1 MQASARPGRG
11 GLLVFLGE
19 QGSALLGQK
28 QRAEAGANPLRSCFF
43 TASSPV
49 GDADAIAGHPRMP
62 ITWQVRMSE
71 PGS

>member
-1 MQASARPGRG
+1 MQASAQPGRG

-43 TASSPV
+43 TRR
-49 GDADAIAGHPRMP
+49 DADAIARHPRMP
-62 ITWQVRMSE
+62 IKWQVRMSE